1 MTDDDLDRALF
12 ALPLATPPPGMRDH
26 ILAMTANATFAN
38 ATFANATFANA
49 ARPARSLVFGRVEI
63 ALFGA
68 LIALATWVTISG
80 GALALARA
88 AGWSLA
94 NAGSLVAR
102 AGGETL
108 LLEYFVAGAAVAAIA
123 GIGPVRLGRTPTR
136 S

>member
-26 ILAMTANATFAN
+26 ILAMTATATFA
-38 ATFANATFANA
+38 TATFANA

>member
-12 ALPLATPPPGMRDH
+12 ALPLATPPPGMRDR

-38 ATFANATFANA
+38 ATFANAG
-49 ARPARSLVFGRVEI
+49 RPARSLVFGRVEI

>member
-1 MTDDDLDRALF
+1 MTDDDLDRALS
-12 ALPLATPPPGMRDH
+12 ALPLAAPPPGMRDH

-38 ATFANATFANA
+38 ATFANAV
-49 ARPARSLVFGRVEI
+49 RPARSLVFGRVEI

-68 LIALATWVTISG
+68 LIALATWVTVSG
-80 GALALARA
+80 GALALVRA
-88 AGWSLA
+88 AGWSLE

-123 GIGPVRLGRTPTR
+123 GIGPGRLGRNPTR

>member
-26 ILAMTANATFAN
+26 ILAMTAN

-123 GIGPVRLGRTPTR
+123 GIGPVPLGRTPTR

>member
-26 ILAMTANATFAN
+26 ILAMTAN

>member
-38 ATFANATFANA
+38 ATFANAV
-49 ARPARSLVFGRVEI
+49 RPARSLVFGRVEI